1 MTLDTPGRVMS
12 YLPYIQDIQEMQKRL
27 KVRPKRAHI
36 LMKVRQFLYPN
47 SYKLKKVYAPAN
59 SALTTC

>member
-1 MTLDTPGRVMS
+1 
-12 YLPYIQDIQEMQKRL
+12 MQKRL